1 MNRLLIVFFLISI
14 ILPIACFENTKNPQN
29 EEVSLI
35 DAKIKLYKKK
45 IDQDP
50 SNYINYN
57 NLAQL
62 YLQKARETGDSILYK
77 KAEDTINKS
86 LNKTSDNYI
95 ATVLAS
101 KIAISNHEFSKALEY
116 AERAASLKPDN
127 SITYAVLGDAYLE
140 LGEIKKAETAYLK
153 MHELNSNLDSY
164 SRISRVNFL
173 LGNTVEAVGMMEKA
187 YISGQKSSMP
197 KENIAWT
204 QVMLGL
210 YSFNQGDFEKA
221 EKHYLRSMAI
231 LNDYYLGL
239 EHLAELNARKGD
251 LKEAE
256 KQYLKVIKSNPA
268 PEFYA
273 ALSDVY
279 NEIGETQ
286 KSKEYNNIAQQKLEA
301 YVENGD
307 VGYLRPL
314 SQFYAD
320 NDIMLDKAL
329 SLAKRDM
336 KLRSDIYTYD
346 TLAWMHYKNNN
357 LDSAKTLINKALKFG
372 TKDAELY
379 FHAGMIDFK
388 LGNYE
393 SASNYMKKVLEI
405 NPKFDGS
412 IDVDIKQIITKKESD
427 TY

>member
-29 EEVSLI
+29 EEASLI

-187 YISGQKSSMP
+187 YTSGQKSSMP